1 MARRRQWGEL
11 VISGVV
17 GIVLGMLV
25 ILTMGG
31 LDRGAALPGAAMAL
45 ATTRASPTATLF
57 TPTLRSSTP
66 TVSMTPTPVPSPLV
80 PPTAAASPTPT
91 VAMTPPL
98 VPSPLVPPTPVAS
111 PTPAP
116 MVITST
122 VITSGANVRSSPE
135 VGDNVIGSVR
145 RGDALFVLGVLG
157 DWYLVRLGA
166 QTAAGSTIRGDQGW
180 VARSVVSE
188 PSQVPPL
195 ITPTVGP

>member
-1 MARRRQWGEL
+1 MTGWRQWGEL

-45 ATTRASPTATLF
+45 ATTHASPTATLF

-66 TVSMTPTPVPSPLV
+66 TVSMTP
-80 PPTAAASPTPT
+80 PP
-91 VAMTPPL
+91 

>member
-17 GIVLGMLV
+17 GIMLGILV

-31 LDRGAALPGAAMAL
+31 FDRGAALPGAGMAI
-45 ATTRASPTATLF
+45 ATVRASPTATLF
-57 TPTLRSSTP
+57 TPT
-66 TVSMTPTPVPSPLV
+66 
-80 PPTAAASPTPT
+80 PT
-91 VAMTPPL
+91 VAMTSTP

-116 MVITST
+116 TVITST
-122 VITSGANVRSSPE
+122 VITFGANVRSSPE
-135 VGDNVIGSVR
+135 RGDNVIGSVR
-145 RGDALFVLGVLG
+145 RGDALIVLGVLG

-180 VARSVVSE
+180 VARSVVSG

>member
-1 MARRRQWGEL
+1 MTGWRQWGEL

-17 GIVLGMLV
+17 GIMLGILV

-31 LDRGAALPGAAMAL
+31 FDRGAALPGAGIAI

-57 TPTLRSSTP
+57 TPTPR
-66 TVSMTPTPVPSPLV
+66 
-80 PPTAAASPTPT
+80 SPTPT
-91 VAMTPPL
+91 VAMTPTP

-116 MVITST
+116 TVITST

-135 VGDNVIGSVR
+135 RGDNVIGSVR
-145 RGDALFVLGVLG
+145 RGDELILLGILD

-166 QTAAGSTIRGDQGW
+166 RTAAGSTIRGGQGW

-188 PSQVPPL
+188 PSRMPPL
-195 ITPTVGP
+195 ITPTVEH